1 MAQPRLPDKQTK
13 DAMLP
18 GRCYENSPF
27 KENIRK
33 ILRVND
39 EQLAVNRYRWYNLPP
54 ELSGN
59 MIERILYYRG
69 QAMLFYIPEMEK
81 FYFLPYTL
89 CGNLDIYGRYDR
101 VKPLPFMGEDQ
112 IKKPMQQ
119 LLYLV
124 LRIVN
129 LCMISTIQLILR
141 LSLRQSASC

>member
-18 GRCYENSPF
+18 GRCYESSPF
-27 KENIRK
+27 KESIRK

-59 MIERILYYRG
+59 LIERILYYRG

-81 FYFLPYTL
+81 FYFSDFLL
-89 CGNLDIYGRYDR
+89 EKILHCLERNCLFCLLGRR
-101 VKPLPFMGEDQ
+101 GRPQEQG
-112 IKKPMQQ
+112 
-119 LLYLV
+119 
-124 LRIVN
+124 
-129 LCMISTIQLILR
+129 
-141 LSLRQSASC
+141 QS